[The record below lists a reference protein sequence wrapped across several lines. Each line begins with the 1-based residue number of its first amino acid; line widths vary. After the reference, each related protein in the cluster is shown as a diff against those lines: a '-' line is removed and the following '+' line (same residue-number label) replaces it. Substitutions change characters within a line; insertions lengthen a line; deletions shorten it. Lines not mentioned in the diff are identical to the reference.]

1 MGRGRGGG
9 RRFRRGRSL
18 DLAFGLAFG
27 LGIGIGVGVGVGVSA
42 GLGRCRYRYRYRNLW
57 RGRRRLG
64 LRRSRAGGR
73 RHRGQAPPPP
83 GRRLLGLP
91 GSSHHH
97 SPPAV
102 AGRFDRKVAGGD
114 RASARAIQ
122 ACWIDV
128 LVGAGAPPAPLH
140 LFFTP
145 ERGRGEGGGGR
156 RQIGGAGWA
165 LGVNRGQSWGGIRRG
180 EHRVCGGSGMASRY
194 LWYPEKVRTSQ
205 NCQTCQRSKILC
217 QNTQIRLI

>member
-1 MGRGRGGG
+1 M
-9 RRFRRGRSL
+9 
-18 DLAFGLAFG
+18 
-27 LGIGIGVGVGVGVSA
+27 GVSA
-42 GLGRCRYRYRYRNLW
+42 GLGRCRYRYRYRYRYRCRNLW
-57 RGRRRLG
+57 RGRRRRG

-145 ERGRGEGGGGR
+145 ERGRGEGGEGKLAGLDGR
-156 RQIGGAGWA
+156 SVSIGVSRE
-165 LGVNRGQSWGGIRRG
+165 GVSG
-180 EHRVCGGSGMASRY
+180 EESTGFAAEAAWHRVTCGILKKSELAKTVKPVNGQKFM
-194 LWYPEKVRTSQ
+194 
-205 NCQTCQRSKILC
+205 SKH
-217 QNTQIRLI
+217 TD

>member
-27 LGIGIGVGVGVGVSA
+27 LGIGVGVGVGVGA
-42 GLGRCRYRYRYRNLW
+42 GLGRCRYRYRCRNLW
-57 RGRRRLG
+57 RGRRRRG

-145 ERGRGEGGGGR
+145 ERGRGEGGEGKLAGLDGR
-156 RQIGGAGWA
+156 SVSIGVSRE
-165 LGVNRGQSWGGIRRG
+165 GVSG
-180 EHRVCGGSGMASRY
+180 EESTGFAAEAAWHRVTCGILKKSELAKTVKPVNGQKFM
-194 LWYPEKVRTSQ
+194 
-205 NCQTCQRSKILC
+205 SKH
-217 QNTQIRLI
+217 TD